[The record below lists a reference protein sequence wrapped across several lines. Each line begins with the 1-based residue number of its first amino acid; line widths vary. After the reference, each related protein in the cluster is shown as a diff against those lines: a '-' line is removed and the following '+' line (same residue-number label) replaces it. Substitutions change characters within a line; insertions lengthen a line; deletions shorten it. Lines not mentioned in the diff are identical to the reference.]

1 MSAYDST
8 RDEIAVTYD
17 DALESSSFKLRAGNI
32 MSFAVLDRRG
42 LTHWKRER
50 RLLLHRTP
58 LGENV
63 YIQYPGKE
71 SIREGLNYRPWD
83 FRPKLEMRNGLM
95 APDLS
100 FTMVWSDLQRIA
112 ERDFDALPVI
122 ATLMFRMAMM
132 VDHAFVDSDYQ
143 SQYIYNHNVLEP
155 EPGPEVRLPYL
166 RYTPPNITVDLLQK
180 RLGHIGGVSVEAY
193 LLQNEYI
200 AQNEDCKYY
209 YRGEFAEGRRWN
221 GWMGRVNTLMT
232 HLSVISVLLGIQDY
246 SSISDVIESGTGVA
260 PLDPRLLP
268 DVTDGIVDYDM

>member
-1 MSAYDST
+1 
-8 RDEIAVTYD
+8 
-17 DALESSSFKLRAGNI
+17 

-42 LTHWKRER
+42 LIHWKRER

-63 YIQYPGKE
+63 YLQYPGKE

-112 ERDFDALPVI
+112 ERDYDALPVI
-122 ATLMFRMAMM
+122 AALMFRMAMM
-132 VDHAFVDSDYQ
+132 VDHTFVDSDYQ
-143 SQYIYNHNVLEP
+143 SQYIYNHNVLKP
-155 EPGPEVRLPYL
+155 EPGPKVRLPYL
-166 RYTPPNITVDLLQK
+166 RYTPPSMTIDLLQK

-209 YRGEFAEGRRWN
+209 YREEFTEGRRWN

-232 HLSVISVLLGIQDY
+232 HLSVISVLLDIQDY